1 MSKVKGQR
9 SKGKGL
15 VFSNQQQKQKRWRGS
30 AANINKVHKFVD
42 HNFVYHDDFC
52 VYTRIDF

>member
-1 MSKVKGQR
+1 MVNFLMSKVKGQR

-30 AANINKVHKFVD
+30 AASINKKQSTQVCGPQ
-42 HNFVYHDDFC
+42 FC
-52 VYTRIDF
+52 VP